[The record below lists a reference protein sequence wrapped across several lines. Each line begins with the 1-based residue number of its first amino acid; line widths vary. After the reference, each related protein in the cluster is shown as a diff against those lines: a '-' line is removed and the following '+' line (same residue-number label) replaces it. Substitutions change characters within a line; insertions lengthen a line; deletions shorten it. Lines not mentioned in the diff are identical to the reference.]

1 MSTIH
6 QWPTASDDATPALR
20 TAVDY
25 LLSQPEELGVTQ
37 ALLVAQGGRIIAEG
51 YGPEITAETTL
62 ISWSMA
68 KSVTQNL
75 FGLMAADG
83 LLNVDD
89 PAPIAEWA
97 SDERA
102 AITIRDLLA
111 MRSGLR
117 FIEDYVD
124 DSISH
129 CIDMLFGAGKDD
141 VAGYAASQPLEHPVG
156 SLFSYSSGTTNIL
169 CRIASQLLG
178 PGPDGVGRYLN
189 ERLFGPLGMTS
200 ATPKFDA
207 AGTFIGSSFL
217 YATARDFARFGE
229 FNRLDGV
236 WGGQRMLPEGWV
248 SYARTPTPVPETE
261 NYGYG
266 AQWWL
271 WPWTDSFAAH
281 GFEGQRILIVPEAEL
296 VVVRLGKTPESANP
310 ALRSAIEAMVH
321 AVIDSSGTSQ
331 GTLNGVGNGVLNRNS
346 VAGSHS

>member
-1 MSTIH
+1 MSSIH
-6 QWPTASDDATPALR
+6 PWPTAFDAATPALSR
-20 TAVDY
+20 AVEA
-25 LLSQPEELGVTQ
+25 LLAQPDELGVTQ

-51 YGPEITAETTL
+51 YGPETTADTTL
-62 ISWSMA
+62 ISWSMV

-75 FGLMAADG
+75 FGLMVADG
-83 LLNVDD
+83 LLSVDD
-89 PAPIAEWA
+89 RAPIMEWA
-97 SDERA
+97 DDARA

-111 MRSGLR
+111 MKSGLR

-141 VAGYAASQPLEHPVG
+141 VAGYAASQPLEHPIG

-200 ATPKFDA
+200 AIPKFDA
-207 AGTFIGSSFL
+207 VGTFIGSSFL
-217 YATARDFARFGE
+217 YCTARDFARFGE

-236 WGGQRMLPEGWV
+236 WNGQRLLPQGWV

-266 AQWWL
+266 AHWWL
-271 WPWTDSFAAH
+271 WPWTGSFAAH

-310 ALRSAIEAMVH
+310 VLRSALESIVEAVLSSNPSFSAAS
-321 AVIDSSGTSQ
+321 AVPSQVPSQ
-331 GTLNGVGNGVLNRNS
+331 GTSIG
-346 VAGSHS
+346 GSLS

>member
-1 MSTIH
+1 MLERAALCWKTDGMSATH
-6 QWPTASDDATPALR
+6 HWPTALNEATPSLHR
-20 TAVDY
+20 AVDA
-25 LLSQPEELGVTQ
+25 LLAQPDELGITQ
-37 ALLVAQGGRIIAEG
+37 ALVVVRGGQIIAEG
-51 YGPEITAETTL
+51 YGPGTSADSTL

-75 FGLMAADG
+75 FGLMVGDG
-83 LLNVDD
+83 LLSIDD
-89 PAPIAEWA
+89 RAPIAEWVN
-97 SDERA
+97 DERA

-117 FIEDYVD
+117 FVEDYVD
-124 DSISH
+124 DSTSH

-141 VAGYAASQPLEHPVG
+141 VAGYAASQPLEHPIG
-156 SLFSYSSGTTNIL
+156 SVFSYASGTTNIL

-178 PGPDGVGRYLN
+178 PGPDGVGRYLID
-189 ERLFGPLGMTS
+189 RLFGPLGMMST
-200 ATPKFDA
+200 TPKFDT

-236 WGGQRMLPEGWV
+236 WNGERLLPEGWV

-271 WPWTDSFAAH
+271 WPWKDSFAAH
-281 GFEGQRILIVPEAEL
+281 GYEGQRILIVPEAEL
-296 VVVRLGKTPESANP
+296 VIVRLGKTPEAANL
-310 ALRSAIEAMVH
+310 ALRSALEAIVE
-321 AVIDSSGTSQ
+321 AVVGSTTS
-331 GTLNGVGNGVLNRNS
+331 S
-346 VAGSHS
+346 VAGSLQ

>member
-1 MSTIH
+1 MSATH
-6 QWPTASDDATPALR
+6 QWPIAPDSATPTLR
-20 TAVDY
+20 RAIET
-25 LLSQPEELGVTQ
+25 LLAQPDELGITQ
-37 ALLVAQGGRIIAEG
+37 ALVVVQGGRIIAEG
-51 YGPEITAETTL
+51 YGPETTVDSTM

-75 FGLMAADG
+75 FGLMVGDG
-83 LLNVDD
+83 LLSIDD
-89 PAPIAEWA
+89 RAPIAEWA
-97 SDERA
+97 NDERA

-141 VAGYAASQPLEHPVG
+141 VAGYAASQPLEQPIG
-156 SLFSYSSGTTNIL
+156 SRFSYASGTTNIL

-178 PGPDGVGRYLN
+178 PGPDGVGAYLD
-189 ERLFGPLGMTS
+189 ERLFWPLGMTS
-200 ATPKFDA
+200 ATPKFDGV
-207 AGTFIGSSFL
+207 GTFIGSSFL

-229 FNRLDGV
+229 FNRRDGV
-236 WGGQRMLPEGWV
+236 WNGQRLLPEGWV

-271 WPWTDSFAAH
+271 WPWKDSFAAH
-281 GFEGQRILIVPEAEL
+281 GYEGQRILIVPEAEL
-296 VVVRLGKTPESANP
+296 VVVRLGKTPETANV
-310 ALRSAIEAMVH
+310 ALRAALEAIVDSVVGPFPSSA
-321 AVIDSSGTSQ
+321 
-331 GTLNGVGNGVLNRNS
+331 
-346 VAGSHS
+346 AGALQ

>member
-1 MSTIH
+1 MVLEDWMAMSATH
-6 QWPTASDDATPALR
+6 HWPTALDDASPTLR
-20 TAVDY
+20 RAVDV
-25 LLSQPEELGVTQ
+25 LLVQPEELGVTQ
-37 ALLVAQGGRIIAEG
+37 ALVVVQGGRIIAEG
-51 YGPEITAETTL
+51 YGPKTTADSTL

-75 FGLMAADG
+75 FGLMVGDG
-83 LLNVDD
+83 LLSIDD
-89 PAPIAEWA
+89 RAPIAEWA
-97 SDERA
+97 NDERA

-117 FIEDYVD
+117 FVEDYVD

-141 VAGYAASQPLEHPVG
+141 VAGYAAAQSLERPIG
-156 SLFSYSSGTTNIL
+156 SGFSYASGTTNIL

-178 PGPDGVGRYLN
+178 PGPEGVGRYLN
-189 ERLFGPLGMTS
+189 DRLFGPLGMTS

-236 WGGQRMLPEGWV
+236 WNGQRLLPEGWV

-271 WPWTDSFAAH
+271 WPWKDSFAAH
-281 GFEGQRILIVPEAEL
+281 GYEGQRILIVPEAEL
-296 VVVRLGKTPESANP
+296 VVVRLGKTPETANV
-310 ALRSAIEAMVH
+310 ALRSALEAIVE
-321 AVIDSSGTSQ
+321 AVLGSTPRSTPG
-331 GTLNGVGNGVLNRNS
+331 S
-346 VAGSHS
+346 VAGSLQ